1 MEEIGIKI
9 FEIGMGC
16 LIAAMLASIKS
27 LQACSEKRL
36 EWMFLFGAF
45 RETLA
50 DKPNIKRPYEEYKI
64 SNRAK
69 IIYHYVECILW
80 FIVNASIW
88 VSAIIAIIGLVM
100 SKF

>member
-1 MEEIGIKI
+1 
-9 FEIGMGC
+9 MG
-16 LIAAMLASIKS
+16 LFILAMLISIRS
-27 LQACSEKRL
+27 LQAYSEKRL
-36 EWMFLFGAF
+36 DWMFLFGAF
-45 RETLA
+45 REVLA
-50 DKPNIKRPYEEYKI
+50 DKPNIKQPEEYKI

-69 IIYHYVECILW
+69 IIYHYVECILC

>member
-1 MEEIGIKI
+1 MQEYGLKI
-9 FEIGMGC
+9 FYTGMG
-16 LIAAMLASIKS
+16 LFVLTMLMSIRS

-36 EWMFLFGAF
+36 EWIFLFGAF
-45 RETLA
+45 REVLA

-88 VSAIIAIIGLVM
+88 VSAIIAIVGLVM